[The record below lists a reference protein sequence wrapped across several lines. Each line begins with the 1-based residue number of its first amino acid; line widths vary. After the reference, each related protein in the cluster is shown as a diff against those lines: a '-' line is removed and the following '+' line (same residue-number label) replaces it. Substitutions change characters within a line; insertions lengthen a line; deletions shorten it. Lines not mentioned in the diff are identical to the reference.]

1 MTTVGSPSAQDPV
14 ARSGLPPERLV
25 ALYRLMALA
34 RALDERAWILNRSG
48 RVHFVISGQ
57 GHEGA
62 EAGITAALTP
72 GRDWFLPYYRSMTGV
87 MAMGMTP
94 REVFL
99 HQFGKADDPGS
110 GGRQMPSH
118 YGHAGHRI
126 FTSSSPVGTQ
136 ILHGAG
142 IALAAKLRGVPEVA
156 LVAMGEG
163 SSNQGDVHEA
173 LNFAGVHRLPMILL
187 IENNGYAI
195 SVPAERETAVRD
207 IAVRAAGYAMPGV
220 IVDGADVIG
229 CFLAARDAVARALA
243 GEGATLIEAKV
254 TRLTGH
260 SSDDQQT
267 KYRSEEELAEQR
279 MQDPL
284 PRFRDELRASGVLD
298 ETTEASIAAEV
309 AAAVDDATD
318 FAEASADPDPGTLL
332 RHVYAE
338 PGDLVSGDPVP
349 VPGDPMPAP
358 GEAVPAA
365 LPGDAV
371 PGPLPG
377 GVAFNSTPGTTNPPP
392 GSGSNVQRK
401 DPAPGAGFRMSDAT
415 IELPGTP
422 GARGVESHANAPGR
436 ADPGASAPGGA
447 GADGPPGPAGSLRG
461 AS

>member
-1 MTTVGSPSAQDPV
+1 VARDAQVSLAHNRAGGTCHRLRASRRIPWADLGLYDRTVTIAGSPSAQDPV
-14 ARSGLPPERLV
+14 ARSGLSPERLV

-34 RALDERAWILNRSG
+34 RALDDRAWILNRAG
-48 RVHFVISGQ
+48 RTHFVISGQ

-62 EAGITAALTP
+62 EAGVTAALVP
-72 GRDWFLPYYRSMTGV
+72 GRDWLLPYYRSMAGV

-99 HQFGKADDPGS
+99 HQFGKSDDPGS

-136 ILHGAG
+136 ALHAAG
-142 IALAAKLRGVPEVA
+142 IALAAKLRGERQVA

-163 SSNQGDVHEA
+163 SANQGDVHEA

-195 SVPAERETAVRD
+195 SVPAERQTAVRD
-207 IAVRAAGYAMPGV
+207 VATRAAGYGMPGV

-229 CFLAARDAVARALA
+229 CYLAARDAVERALA

-267 KYRSEEELAEQR
+267 KYRAADELADER
-279 MQDPL
+279 ARDPL
-284 PRFRDELRASGVLD
+284 PRFRDELRAAGLLD
-298 ETTEASIAAEV
+298 EAVEAAIATEV

-318 FAEASADPDPGTLL
+318 FAERAADPDPATLT
-332 RHVYAE
+332 RHVYATAE
-338 PGDLVSGDPVP
+338 PAD
-349 VPGDPMPAP
+349 AP
-358 GEAVPAA
+358 GAP
-365 LPGDAV
+365 
-371 PGPLPG
+371 
-377 GVAFNSTPGTTNPPP
+377 GVAFN
-392 GSGSNVQRK
+392 
-401 DPAPGAGFRMSDAT
+401 
-415 IELPGTP
+415 
-422 GARGVESHANAPGR
+422 
-436 ADPGASAPGGA
+436 ASAPGQA
-447 GADGPPGPAGSLRG
+447 GPSAPAGTSPEGSPRAPG
-461 AS
+461 ATPESA

>member
-1 MTTVGSPSAQDPV
+1 VIAPGSPSALDPV

-34 RALDERAWILNRSG
+34 RALDERGWILNRSG

-72 GRDWFLPYYRSMTGV
+72 GRDWLLPYYRSMTGV
-87 MAMGMTP
+87 MAMGMTS
-94 REVFL
+94 RQVFL

-136 ILHGAG
+136 ILHAAG
-142 IALAAKLRGVPEVA
+142 IALAAKLRGVQEVA

-187 IENNGYAI
+187 VENNGYAI
-195 SVPAERETAVRD
+195 SVPAERQTAVRD
-207 IAVRAAGYAMPGV
+207 VSVRAAGYAMPGV
-220 IVDGADVIG
+220 VVDGADVIA
-229 CFLAARDAVARALA
+229 CYLAAREAVARALA
-243 GEGATLIEAKV
+243 GEGPSFIEAKV

-267 KYRSEEELAEQR
+267 KYRSADELAEQR
-279 MQDPL
+279 GQDPL
-284 PRFRDELRASGVLD
+284 PRFRDELRAAGLLSAVS
-298 ETTEASIAAEV
+298 EAAIAAEV
-309 AAAVDDATD
+309 AAAVDDATA
-318 FAEASADPDPGTLL
+318 FAEASPDPDPSTLL

-338 PGDLVSGDPVP
+338 PG
-349 VPGDPMPAP
+349 
-358 GEAVPAA
+358 
-365 LPGDAV
+365 
-371 PGPLPG
+371 
-377 GVAFNSTPGTTNPPP
+377 
-392 GSGSNVQRK
+392 
-401 DPAPGAGFRMSDAT
+401 GAG
-415 IELPGTP
+415 
-422 GARGVESHANAPGR
+422 
-436 ADPGASAPGGA
+436 
-447 GADGPPGPAGSLRG
+447 
-461 AS
+461 